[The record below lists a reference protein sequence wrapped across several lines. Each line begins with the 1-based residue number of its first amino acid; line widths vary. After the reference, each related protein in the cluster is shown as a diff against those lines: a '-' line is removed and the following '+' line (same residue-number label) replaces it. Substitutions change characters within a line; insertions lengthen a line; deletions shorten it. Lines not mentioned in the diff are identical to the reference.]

1 MAGRNRLRV
10 AQRGEQV
17 SVAFSRPGRIDLSWL
32 RDGFGQ
38 QVVEAWAAGGEVTD
52 HVVLR
57 VVPDAR
63 IRTFTLEDDRIV
75 AIDVYAD
82 SGAQTAGSPVP
93 QPKRDSIQALRDALE
108 QRDAVIENR
117 WCAWNSSSA
126 S

>member
-1 MAGRNRLRV
+1 
-10 AQRGEQV
+10 
-17 SVAFSRPGRIDLSWL
+17 
-32 RDGFGQ
+32 
-38 QVVEAWAAGGEVTD
+38 
-52 HVVLR
+52 
-57 VVPDAR
+57 VPDAR

-93 QPKRDSIQALRDALE
+93 QPKRDSIQALREALE